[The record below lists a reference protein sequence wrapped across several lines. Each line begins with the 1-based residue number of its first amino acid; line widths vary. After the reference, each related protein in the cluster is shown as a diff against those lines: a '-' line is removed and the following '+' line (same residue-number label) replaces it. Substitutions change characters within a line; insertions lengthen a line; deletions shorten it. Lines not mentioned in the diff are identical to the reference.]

1 MVTLAVFGLL
11 VGLIMLGLPIAV
23 AMGLTS
29 VLTFVALGQAEMLS
43 VMAQRMYSST
53 TAFPLL
59 AIPFFILAGSLMNAG
74 GMTQRIFRFAQ
85 CLVGHIK
92 GGLGHVNVLGS
103 MIFAGMSGAAV
114 ADAMGLGTVEIAAM
128 LKAGYDRRF
137 SAAITA
143 ASSTI
148 GPIIPPSI
156 PFVIYGSIT
165 GTSVGR
171 LFLGGFIPGILM
183 GVAQMVTVYI
193 IASRRGYPREERATF
208 RALLASALDGL
219 AALATPAII
228 IGGILGGIFTPT
240 EASVAASIYALI
252 LGMLVYREIGI
263 SDLPR
268 ILWETIEHTIRVM
281 FIISAAGLF
290 GWLLLYLR
298 IPDAVIQGI
307 LGLSTNPWVILLIIN
322 VILLILGCF
331 MEGIAI
337 MLLTIP
343 VFVPLITKVGIDPVH
358 FGVVMTLNL
367 MIGLLTPPVGMAL
380 YAVASV
386 GRVPLWELAR
396 ELVPYMISILVVLI
410 LITHLPGLVTWIP
423 NLVLGAAQ

>member
-1 MVTLAVFGLL
+1 VLTLAVFGLL

-23 AMGLTS
+23 AMGLTAI
-29 VLTFVALGQAEMLS
+29 LTFVALGQAEMLS

-59 AIPFFILAGSLMNAG
+59 AIPFFILAGTLMNAG

-103 MIFAGMSGAAV
+103 MIFSGMSGAAV

-128 LKAGYDRRF
+128 LRAGYDRRF

-148 GPIIPPSI
+148 GPIIPPSV

-183 GVAQMVTVYI
+183 GLAQMVTVYVV
-193 IASRRGYPREERATF
+193 ASRREYPREPRSTL
-208 RALLASALDGL
+208 RALSTSAVDGV
-219 AALATPAII
+219 AALAAPVII

-252 LGMLVYREIGI
+252 LGMAVYREIKI

-281 FIISAAGLF
+281 FIISAAGFF
-290 GWLLLYLR
+290 GWLLLFLR
-298 IPDAVIQGI
+298 IPDAVIQG
-307 LGLSTNPWVILLIIN
+307 LLSLSTSPWVILLIIN
-322 VILLILGCF
+322 VVLIVLGCF

-380 YAVASV
+380 YAVASISQV
-386 GRVPLWELAR
+386 SLWDLAR
-396 ELVPYMISILVVLI
+396 ELVPYMVSILVVLI
-410 LITHLPGLVTWIP
+410 LITYIPGLVTWIP
-423 NLVLGAAQ
+423 DLVLGAAQ